1 MIATRVGGHI
11 AVIGVLTGVAGTL
24 ALGLAVARQLRLQ
37 ALLVGSR
44 RQQTEMIRA
53 IEANGMRPIID
64 RHFPL
69 EDFVEAFR
77 YQESRQHFGKICL
90 DI

>member
-77 YQESRQHFGKICL
+77 YQESRQYFGKICL